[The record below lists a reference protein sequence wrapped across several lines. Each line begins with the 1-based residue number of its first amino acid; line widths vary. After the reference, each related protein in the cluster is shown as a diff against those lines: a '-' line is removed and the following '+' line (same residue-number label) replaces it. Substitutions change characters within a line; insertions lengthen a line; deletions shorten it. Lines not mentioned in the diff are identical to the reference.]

1 MTNSKAPSLDIS
13 ASRGLAR
20 WLASNKTSFAF
31 SSYQT
36 GQLFMVGSNDDGSVS
51 VNQHLFQR
59 AMGLAWRS
67 GRLYLASGFQ
77 LWRLENV
84 LRPGE
89 RANGNYDLLL
99 VPRNAQTTGD
109 LDIHELGIDQGD
121 RVIFVNTSYSCLAT
135 LDITHSFRPIW
146 KPPFI
151 SRLAAEDRC
160 HLNGLAMS
168 EAGDPLYVTAVAKS
182 DIVDGW
188 RSHRDSGGIL
198 IDVRDGHIVADGLSM
213 PHSPRIHQDRIYLL
227 DSGRGFIVQIN
238 PDTGEKVDVTFA
250 PGFLRGMS
258 IHNGHALVT
267 VSRPREESFDGL
279 RLDMQLKDRKAEPWC
294 AVLVV
299 DLASGDIVE
308 WLKFN
313 SGINEL
319 FDVTFIPGHRC
330 PMALGP
336 ASAEIQQTITFG
348 RLHEH
353 VRAAS

>member
-1 MTNSKAPSLDIS
+1 MTNSKASSLDIS

-20 WLASNKTSFAF
+20 WLASNNTSFAF
-31 SSYQT
+31 SSYQS
-36 GQLFMVGSNDDGSVS
+36 GQLFLVGSNDDGSVS
-51 VNQHLFQR
+51 VNQHSFQR

-67 GRLYLASGFQ
+67 DRLYLATSFQ

-99 VPRNAQTTGD
+99 VTRNAQTTGD
-109 LDIHELGIDQGD
+109 LDIHELGIDQD
-121 RVIFVNTSYSCLAT
+121 NRVIFVNTSFSCLAT

-160 HLNGLAMS
+160 HMNGLAMS
-168 EAGDPLYVTAVAKS
+168 QAGDPLYVTAVAKS

-188 RSHRDSGGIL
+188 RSHRDGGGIL
-198 IDVRDGHIVADGLSM
+198 IDVSDGHIVADGLSM
-213 PHSPRIHQDRIYLL
+213 PHSPRIHQGWIYLL
-227 DSGRGFIVQIN
+227 DSGCGFIVRID
-238 PDTGEKVDVTFA
+238 PDSGAKENVTFC

-258 IHNGHALVT
+258 IHNSHALVT

-279 RLDMQLKDRKAEPWC
+279 SLDAEVKGRKTEPWC
-294 AVLVV
+294 GVLVV
-299 DLASGDIVE
+299 DLSTGDIVE

-319 FDVTFIPGHRC
+319 FDVTCMPGYRC
-330 PMALGP
+330 PMAVGP
-336 ASAEIQQTITFG
+336 ASAEIQQTITVG
-348 RLHEH
+348 PPPQSL
-353 VRAAS
+353 RAVG